1 MSPNPIRRIVD
12 KYEELKKSFYNND
25 PNREEPQ
32 ERKGLWAFANSFI
45 QKKQQKAFVLNAQTL
60 ERLAKTDP
68 ITWAILRTIKSKV
81 NSSRWDIVPDT
92 EKIEKELDR
101 WEEYAIESLNPYGLK
116 DDPFDSEL
124 IDPDIFE
131 ATGVKLSQVL
141 TDTLINETE
150 KTKAIRWIF
159 KAVKRQLMYSAQ
171 RHCEEVRP
179 IFEKPN
185 TSAETSLRALQELV
199 LNDLLVFDAG
209 VIIKNPSRNGKLA
222 EMYTVPGHQIKLYR
236 NEDRT
241 TPQPPEPAYVWED
254 QGILRAEFTNE
265 ELIYIMMNPTHDGYG
280 TSPLEIAA
288 FIITASLYAEQYNID
303 YFKNS
308 NVPPGILSLGKDI
321 TEDQRRVFQSL
332 WDQEVQGRA
341 GGLHRMLFMAGSDT
355 SKFIPLNNLSNK
367 DQEMMAYLNWTVAI
381 KCACYGLTPQ
391 DIGFTQDNRGL
402 GSGGVAEVQKQLT
415 ESRGIGSYMQLL
427 EQYYNAEIVKSEFE
441 FTDIKFEWLKE
452 EAKDNPQAGSVDVAD
467 INVGVLS
474 RNERRNKLGLKPIA
488 GGDIVTI
495 TTGQGPIPVEALK
508 EQDSSSIQEETG
520 QLPPGQEQPFGE
532 PGLDG
537 QEQDSNQE
545 QNPEQAAE
553 LFNQQPPQDEQNP
566 FAQKVV
572 KAIKKPNL
580 RITMNKKMKNQKTAL
595 DNTVQKLRDSGIDAE
610 LRIGFKDSQ

>member
-32 ERKGLWAFANSFI
+32 ERKGLWAFANAFI

-60 ERLAKTDP
+60 DRLAKTDP
-68 ITWAILRTIKSKV
+68 VTWAILRTIKSKV
-81 NSSRWDIVPDT
+81 NSARWDIVPDT

-101 WEEYAIESLNPYGLK
+101 WEEYAIESLNPYGLQ
-116 DDPFDSEL
+116 DAPFDSDL
-124 IDPDIFE
+124 IDPEIFNDTGDKLTKILE
-131 ATGVKLSQVL
+131 DATLDES
-141 TDTLINETE
+141 E

-159 KAVKRQLMYSAQ
+159 KAVKRQVTYVAQ
-171 RHCEEVRP
+171 QHCEQVRP

-199 LNDLLVFDAG
+199 INDLLIYDAG
-209 VIIKNPSRNGKLA
+209 VIIKNYSANGKLA

-254 QGILRAEFTNE
+254 QGILRAEFTNA
-265 ELIYIMMNPTHDGYG
+265 ELTYIMMNPTHDGYG

-321 TEDQRRVFQSL
+321 TEDQRRLFQSL

-341 GGLHRMLFMAGSDT
+341 GGLHRMLFMAGSDQA
-355 SKFIPLNNLSNK
+355 KFIPLQNLSNRE
-367 DQEMMAYLNWTVAI
+367 QQMMEYLNWSVSI

-391 DIGFTQDNRGL
+391 DIGFTQDLKGL
-402 GSGGVAEVQKQLT
+402 GSGGVAETQKKLT
-415 ESRGIGSYMQLL
+415 ESRGTGTVLQLL

-441 FTDIKFEWLKE
+441 FTDVKFEWLHDE
-452 EAKDNPQAGSVDVAD
+452 DKDNPQAGATDIAD
-467 INVGVLS
+467 INAGVIT
-474 RNERRNKLGLKPIA
+474 RNERRNKLGLKPMP
-488 GGDIVTI
+488 GGDIATVLN
-495 TTGQGPIPVEALK
+495 GSQMVPIEMLK
-508 EQDSSSIQEETG
+508 EQDSTTVQEETG
-520 QLPPGQEQPFGE
+520 QEEKDGEAAPGEEGQDQEQQDGSQPDAAAPKMPFGQ
-532 PGLDG
+532 PANNKT
-537 QEQDSNQE
+537 QKSN
-545 QNPEQAAE
+545 
-553 LFNQQPPQDEQNP
+553 L
-566 FAQKVV
+566 K
-572 KAIKKPNL
+572 
-580 RITMNKKMKNQKTAL
+580 ITINKKMRDQKTAL
-595 DNTVQKLRDSGIDAE
+595 DNTVKKLRDNGIDAE
-610 LRIGFKDSQ
+610 LRIGFKDPQ